1 MIKVYSMT
9 AIMDLSFP
17 GQRTATATLYIP
29 HDSVITCQDR
39 VLESPLINKNCKPC
53 VFLLTAMHALI
64 TTHSKVDYTTYWGLR
79 LLLFKNSSVG
89 SITSHKNEKNERAE
103 R

>member
-9 AIMDLSFP
+9 AIMDLSFL

-29 HDSVITCQDR
+29 HDSVYMPGPCAGI
-39 VLESPLINKNCKPC
+39 SPLINKNCKPC
-53 VFLLTAMHALI
+53 VFLLTAMNALI
-64 TTHSKVDYTTYWGLR
+64 TTHSKVDYTTGVYG